1 MYPVPALAST
11 ASIEIRKSVG
21 PHLVRATTLIKLWG
35 ESIMSTLDNTLQ
47 ARRAA
52 VIERI
57 SRAAQAVSRDPTSVR
72 LLAVSKSFGAE
83 VVLQAIRAGQRSFGE
98 SYAQEGVEKIA
109 RVRELLG
116 QAEKNG
122 SPAEPLQWHFIG
134 PLQSNKT
141 RQVAE
146 QFDWVESLDRIYVA
160 RRLADHRPPELAP
173 LNVLIQVNISHE
185 PRKAGVH
192 AEHLAALARSVASIP
207 RLKLRGVMA
216 IPKPE
221 IDPAQ
226 MRAPFRLMRRLFERL
241 RENGHADLDTLS
253 IGMSTD
259 LEAAIA
265 EGATE
270 VRIGTA
276 IFGERSGP

>member
-1 MYPVPALAST
+1 
-11 ASIEIRKSVG
+11 
-21 PHLVRATTLIKLWG
+21 
-35 ESIMSTLDNTLQ
+35 MSTLDNTLQ

-52 VIERI
+52 VIDRI
-57 SRAAQAVSRDPTSVR
+57 NRAAHAVSRDPTSVR
-72 LLAVSKSFGAE
+72 LLAVSKAFNAE
-83 VVLQAIRAGQRSFGE
+83 AVLRAVLAGQRSFGE
-98 SYAQEGVEKIA
+98 NYAQEGVEKIA
-109 RVRELLG
+109 LVRELLA
-116 QAEKNG
+116 QLDNSAA
-122 SPAEPLQWHFIG
+122 SAPLQWHFIG

-146 QFDWVESLDRIYVA
+146 HFDWVESLDRIYIA
-160 RRLADHRPPELAP
+160 RRLADHRPPELP
-173 LNVLIQVNISHE
+173 SLNVLIQVNISHE

-207 RLKLRGVMA
+207 RLKLRGLMA

-221 IDPAQ
+221 TDPAQ

-241 RENGHADLDTLS
+241 RENGHPDLDTLS
-253 IGMSTD
+253 IGMSAD

-276 IFGERSGP
+276 IFGERPRVERAEPMTSH